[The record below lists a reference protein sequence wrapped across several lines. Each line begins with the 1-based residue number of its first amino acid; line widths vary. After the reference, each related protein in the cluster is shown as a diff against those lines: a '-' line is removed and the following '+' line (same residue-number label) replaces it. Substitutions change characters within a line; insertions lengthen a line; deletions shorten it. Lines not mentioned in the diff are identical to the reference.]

1 MTQRVYTLVFYNA
14 ISWRRFRYT
23 SDEPVYL
30 YFEYF
35 EYFDFYITGMCLYNC
50 FYSGWVNSYDGYF
63 DYTVPP
69 GHVMRG
75 WTSTHDNGAEYV
87 VKLLHVKKFYFWK
100 IIRKILWRHDL
111 FYLFKDVLHIIMYN
125 LLQR

>member
-30 YFEYF
+30 YFEYFEYF

-75 WTSTHDNGAEYV
+75 WTSIHDNGAEYV
-87 VKLLHVKKFYFWK
+87 VKLLWRSFTSGKLLGKYYEDMIYFT
-100 IIRKILWRHDL
+100 
-111 FYLFKDVLHIIMYN
+111 YLGMFCT
-125 LLQR
+125 

>member
-69 GHVMRG
+69 GHV
-75 WTSTHDNGAEYV
+75 
-87 VKLLHVKKFYFWK
+87 KFYFWK

-111 FYLFKDVLHIIMYN
+111 FYLFRNVLYRIMYN
-125 LLQR
+125 LLQG